1 MTPRLIRLAL
11 ILFFQILHQGGA
23 MTPGPEVI
31 ISCPECKALSRFS
44 TMASGNTFGSTLWSD
59 GYRYSPMLEPSVPV
73 IQCHNCSKIFLK
85 WKAEEVGQY
94 SRFSRGNGVEEETPA
109 EWKRAP
115 RIKAPKEE
123 DFYKAIDEGLLENKQ
138 EEKNIRLTAW
148 WQSNDRCRKGFSL
161 VENKNDFPAPKE
173 REKNMEKLLGL
184 LDRTNPNDQ
193 IMAAEILRQLG
204 RFDEAIEQLSK
215 LDRDVF
221 WEVISQL
228 EEWCDACDPK
238 VQKLT
243 FSR

>member
-59 GYRYSPMLEPSVPV
+59 GYRYFPMLEPSVPV
-73 IQCHNCSKIFLK
+73 IQCHDCFKIFLK

-115 RIKAPKEE
+115 RIKAPKED
-123 DFYKAIDEGLLENKQ
+123 DFYKAIDEGLSENKQ

-148 WQSNDRCRKGFSL
+148 WQSNDRCRNGFSL
-161 VENKNDFPAPKE
+161 VENKNDFPVPEE

-193 IMAAEILRQLG
+193 IMAAEILRQLR
-204 RFDEAIEQLSK
+204 RFDEAREVLKK
-215 LDRDVF
+215 LDRDDYG
-221 WEVISQL
+221 EVLVQL
-228 EEWCDACDPK
+228 EDFCDDNETS